1 MITANSHD
9 RFCKIGSKKRTQMG
23 MTAVSR
29 ETNSKRV
36 WTSGADSYC
45 LSRHFFRA
53 EFSRMLFD
61 HCAVCRQC
69 CTIEEGYPPLEI
81 TLTAREEKRFGS
93 LCIKTDCTNLGPQG
107 CTLGDEKPFSCS
119 LYPLSYDPESDGFSF
134 DRDCPLKETY
144 FAQLDD
150 PESDASRHLSEMSGQ
165 IEKLKK
171 TDPKFLFTNRSVD
184 VDYFDLQELPSYK
197 R

>member
-1 MITANSHD
+1 MKNTH
-9 RFCKIGSKKRTQMG
+9 
-23 MTAVSR
+23 
-29 ETNSKRV
+29 
-36 WTSGADSYC
+36 ADGDDSDFVRINFD
-45 LSRHFFRA
+45 LSLDKWRGLVLPLAQFFRA
-53 EFSRMLFD
+53 ELSRMLFD

-81 TLTAREEKRFGS
+81 TLTAREEKRYGS
-93 LCIKTDCTNLGPQG
+93 LCVETNCTNLGPQG

-119 LYPLSYDPESDGFSF
+119 LYPLSYDPESDRFSF

-150 PESDASRHLSEMSGQ
+150 TESDASRHLSEMSGQ

-197 R
+197 RQGKTR

>member
-1 MITANSHD
+1 MHAQN
-9 RFCKIGSKKRTQMG
+9 C
-23 MTAVSR
+23 ASR
-29 ETNSKRV
+29 VKNTH
-36 WTSGADSYC
+36 ADGDDSDFERINFD
-45 LSRHFFRA
+45 LSLDKWRGLVLPLAQFFRA
-53 EFSRMLFD
+53 ELSRMLFD

-81 TLTAREEKRFGS
+81 TLTAREEKRYGS
-93 LCIKTDCTNLGPQG
+93 LCVETNCTNLGPQG

-119 LYPLSYDPESDGFSF
+119 LYPLSYDPESDRFSF

-197 R
+197 RQGKTR

>member
-1 MITANSHD
+1 MID
-9 RFCKIGSKKRTQMG
+9 FVKKRTQMG

>member
-1 MITANSHD
+1 MCST
-9 RFCKIGSKKRTQMG
+9 KIGH
-23 MTAVSR
+23 
-29 ETNSKRV
+29 
-36 WTSGADSYC
+36 ADGDDSDFERIIFV
-45 LSRHFFRA
+45 LSLDKWRGLVLPLPQFFRA
-53 EFSRMLFD
+53 GFSRMLFD

-81 TLTAREEKRFGS
+81 TLTAREEKRYGS
-93 LCIKTDCTNLGPQG
+93 LCVETNCTNLGPQG

-119 LYPLSYDPESDGFSF
+119 LYPLSYDPESDRFSF

-197 R
+197 RQGKTR

>member
-1 MITANSHD
+1 
-9 RFCKIGSKKRTQMG
+9 
-23 MTAVSR
+23 
-29 ETNSKRV
+29 
-36 WTSGADSYC
+36 
-45 LSRHFFRA
+45 
-53 EFSRMLFD
+53 MLFD

-197 R
+197 RQSNKTR